1 MELLL
6 QPTASSSNWYRKYV
20 YAHEHT
26 INDTQKPLH
35 VSPPPVNA
43 CICTNLHI
51 VPYPSIQHL
60 RRKNKIPKIGYFI
73 ADPRRNKNTQRRE
86 YNKLGYKKT
95 FSITNLRLLQHV
107 PFLIHKKPKPCR
119 STMWHLLSEY
129 RNGFIIKAQFHIEN
143 SVVTT
148 INNSYN

>member
-6 QPTASSSNWYRKYV
+6 HPTASSSNWYRKYV

-60 RRKNKIPKIGYFI
+60 RRKNKISKIGYFI

-95 FSITNLRLLQHV
+95 LVSPTWGFFNMFPFS
-107 PFLIHKKPKPCR
+107 
-119 STMWHLLSEY
+119 STKNPNPAGQQCGTCY
-129 RNGFIIKAQFHIEN
+129 QNIEMDL
-143 SVVTT
+143 
-148 INNSYN
+148 